1 MDVQSQEIKSNP
13 LLERIKIPGETVRLP
28 SNGLFYKN
36 GELSDDVR
44 NGEIHLYPLTAMSEI
59 LLRSPDKMLNGD
71 ALLEVFAQCAPQIK
85 NPMNMLSKDID
96 YIMTAIRKVTYG
108 DVIDVNY
115 THNCK
120 DAKSHAY
127 SISLSKILAA
137 SKPIDP
143 TQLNV
148 DFSMTMPNY
157 QVVKLQPMRFNN
169 IINIMQSINDQ
180 QQDDGLGD
188 QLIRSVAFMIVAVD
202 EITDSDMIID
212 WLKSIPVAWFND
224 ISKTIEKG
232 SEWGPDFHY
241 TAECVDCG
249 QEVELSVTLNPLTF
263 FM

>member
-1 MDVQSQEIKSNP
+1 M
-13 LLERIKIPGETVRLP
+13 
-28 SNGLFYKN
+28 
-36 GELSDDVR
+36 
-44 NGEIHLYPLTAMSEI
+44 A
-59 LLRSPDKMLNGD
+59 
-71 ALLEVFAQCAPQIK
+71 
-85 NPMNMLSKDID
+85 
-96 YIMTAIRKVTYG
+96 
-108 DVIDVNY
+108 
-115 THNCK
+115 
-120 DAKSHAY
+120 
-127 SISLSKILAA
+127 
-137 SKPIDP
+137 
-143 TQLNV
+143 
-148 DFSMTMPNY
+148 MPNY